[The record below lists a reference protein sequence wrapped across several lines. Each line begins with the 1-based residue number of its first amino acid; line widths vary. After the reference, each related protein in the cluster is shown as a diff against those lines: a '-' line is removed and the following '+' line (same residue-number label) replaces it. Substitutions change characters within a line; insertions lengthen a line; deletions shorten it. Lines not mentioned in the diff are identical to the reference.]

1 MIQEWKEDIQLL
13 GRRSSSYVVIRPKN
27 SESDVP
33 VDEWSVTPTAKGD
46 TTFGSED
53 TERAAAL
60 WHWAQS
66 RLASHATLKLSTK
79 LKLSNL
85 SRQEQ
90 CESTEETH
98 GDLTV
103 MISAILPVPEALKT
117 ASTPLGFL
125 RVWDGTGTPTSDP

>member
-1 MIQEWKEDIQLL
+1 MIQEWKGDIQLL

-27 SESDVP
+27 SESDDL
-33 VDEWSVTPTAKGD
+33 VDDWSIIPTAKSG
-46 TTFGSED
+46 TTFGTED

-66 RLASHATLKLSTK
+66 RLASHATLKASTK
-79 LKLSNL
+79 VKLSNL

-90 CESTEETH
+90 RESTETH

-103 MISAILPVPEALKT
+103 MVSAILPVPEALKT

>member
-1 MIQEWKEDIQLL
+1 VIQEWKGDIQLL

-27 SESDVP
+27 SESDDL
-33 VDEWSVTPTAKGD
+33 VDDWSIIPTAKSG
-46 TTFGSED
+46 TNFGTED

-66 RLASHATLKLSTK
+66 RLASHATLKASTK
-79 LKLSNL
+79 VKLSNL
-85 SRQEQ
+85 SRQDQ
-90 CESTEETH
+90 RESKETH

-103 MISAILPVPEALKT
+103 MVSAILPVPEALKT